1 MFLSPI
7 FAEEEEEN
15 GRAREERRKPKEK
28 EKGLKRLGLAWSE
41 RVASSFWKAKKSLCW
56 HTFQRLQRARAC
68 VALSPMFGSY
78 VGSELEGALVWSQK
92 H

>member
-28 EKGLKRLGLAWSE
+28 EKGLKRGWLGVVGESGFVVLES
-41 RVASSFWKAKKSLCW
+41 KKSLCW
-56 HTFQRLQRARAC
+56 HTFRRLQRASAC

-78 VGSELEGALVWSQK
+78 VWSEIEGALVWSQK